1 MRRKEITSL
10 RLAHRSA
17 TEGNARW
24 IAARGFDSP
33 TLRKRERLSINNIS
47 KINQNQKDMEEK
59 AIKATDFMTDS
70 EKEKVRRHSEICR
83 LYTSWRKQFPEM
95 PPTRI
100 MRKISEQLD
109 MTVPGVRLVLI
120 QHKYFTPNTG
130 KGGRSNENQ

>member
-1 MRRKEITSL
+1 
-10 RLAHRSA
+10 
-17 TEGNARW
+17 
-24 IAARGFDSP
+24 
-33 TLRKRERLSINNIS
+33 
-47 KINQNQKDMEEK
+47 MEEK

-109 MTVPGVRLVLI
+109 MTVPGARLGLI
-120 QHKYFTPNTG
+120 EHKYFTPNTG

>member
-1 MRRKEITSL
+1 
-10 RLAHRSA
+10 
-17 TEGNARW
+17 
-24 IAARGFDSP
+24 
-33 TLRKRERLSINNIS
+33 
-47 KINQNQKDMEEK
+47 MEEK

-70 EKEKVRRHSEICR
+70 EKEKVRRHSESCR

-109 MTVPGVRLVLI
+109 MTVPGVRRVLI
-120 QHKYFTPNTG
+120 QHKYFTPNTD

>member
-1 MRRKEITSL
+1 
-10 RLAHRSA
+10 
-17 TEGNARW
+17 
-24 IAARGFDSP
+24 
-33 TLRKRERLSINNIS
+33 
-47 KINQNQKDMEEK
+47 MEEK

-109 MTVPGVRLVLI
+109 MTVPGIRLVLI